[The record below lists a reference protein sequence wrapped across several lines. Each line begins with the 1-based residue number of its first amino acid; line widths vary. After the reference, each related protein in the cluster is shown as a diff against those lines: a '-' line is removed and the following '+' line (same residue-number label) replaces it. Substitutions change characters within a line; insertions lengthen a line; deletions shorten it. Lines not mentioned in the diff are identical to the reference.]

1 MKKPGLVILI
11 VIAILIGLGIFWL
24 NSDISSKKAQT
35 FSTAS
40 SELVELSDDNPD
52 FAEWG
57 KNFPEYLD
65 MYLKMK
71 DSTYTATNFAG
82 SYPYSKLHRYP
93 QLTMFW
99 DGYAFKFDYN
109 QNRSHY
115 YSQIDQMET
124 LRNNKEFLNS
134 HGLAKFDGQPGA
146 CMNCHTGNL
155 QKLVKKFGWVEF
167 NTMKYWTII
176 KTMDG
181 PHNVHGK
188 QMGSTCADCHNPE
201 DMSLRVTRP
210 AAINSLIARGYEKD
224 EKQGVKANRQEMRSL
239 VCMQCHVEYY
249 NRPTGTKVTIKAETN
264 YKEIPELIDGN
275 QIIDKQ
281 VNGIELFYPWSMWK
295 KGEPFRIEMFDDYY
309 ESIRDIFPQDFIHA
323 KTKAQIIKIQHPE
336 AELYSGSVHAANGV
350 ACADCHMPYTRK
362 GSKKLTN
369 HFIASPL
376 QDINSACKSCHA
388 QSEDYLRKQ
397 VFDIQS
403 TLAYDIRSAE
413 YAVASLIVDITTLRE
428 ELSKIPE
435 FANIKDKAQ
444 QEKAITEV
452 VKPALELHRKSQ
464 IRADFMNA
472 ENSAGFHNPRE
483 GARIALQGVKYA
495 KEGQEQ
501 VVAIGA
507 KYGIKITPSNLGFED
522 MRKIAPAPVQIN
534 GKRYYESPL
543 QDNTPK
549 ELLELDKNLVPYNY
563 EKINAMGKGKTATQP
578 FYEATKH

>member
-1 MKKPGLVILI
+1 MGKGKIVILTLT
-11 VIAILIGLGIFWL
+11 VACVAIGLFWL
-24 NSDISSKKAQT
+24 NADINTKKAQT
-35 FSTAS
+35 FSVAS
-40 SELVELSDDNPD
+40 ANFAELSDENPD

-65 MYLKMK
+65 MYMKMK

-82 SYPYSKLHRYP
+82 SYPYSKLNRYP

-181 PHNVHGK
+181 EDNIHGK
-188 QMGSTCADCHNPE
+188 KMGSTCADCHRPE

-210 AAINSLIARGYEKD
+210 AAIEALVSRGFERD
-224 EKQGVKANRQEMRSL
+224 LEHGIKASRQEMRSL

-249 NRPTGTKVTIKAETN
+249 NKPTGKKVMIKAESN
-264 YKEIPELIDGN
+264 YAEIAELKGDN
-275 QIIDKQ
+275 QIIEKEA
-281 VNGIELFYPWSMWK
+281 NGIELAFPWAMWK
-295 KGEPFRIEMFDDYY
+295 KGEPFRIEMFDEYY
-309 ESIRDIFPQDFIHA
+309 ESVRDIFPQDFVHA
-323 KTKAQIIKIQHPE
+323 KTKAPIIKIQHPE

-350 ACADCHMPYTRK
+350 TCADCHMPYIRK
-362 GSKKLTN
+362 GSKKMTN

-376 QDINSACKSCHA
+376 QDVNSACKSCHT
-388 QSEDYLRKQ
+388 QGEDYLRKQ
-397 VFDIQS
+397 VFEIQTAS
-403 TLAYDIRSAE
+403 AYNIRSAE
-413 YAVASLIVDITTLRE
+413 YAVASLIQDITTLRL
-428 ELSKIPE
+428 ELAKLPE
-435 FANIKDKAQ
+435 FAKIKNKAEQDKAISDIM
-444 QEKAITEV
+444 KT
-452 VKPALELHRKSQ
+452 ALEFHRKSQ
-464 IRADFMNA
+464 MRADFMNA
-472 ENSAGFHNPRE
+472 ENSSGFHNPRE
-483 GARIALQGVKYA
+483 AARISLQGLKYA
-495 KEGQEQ
+495 KQGQEQ
-501 VVAIGA
+501 VVAIAA

-522 MRKIAPAPVQIN
+522 MRKIAPSPVKIN
-534 GKRYYESPL
+534 NKRYYESPL

-549 ELLELDKNLVPYNY
+549 ELLELDKNLVPFNY
-563 EKINAMGKGKTATQP
+563 EKLNSMSNGKTAKTP
-578 FYEATKH
+578 FYEAK